1 MPAEYKYYDANGTE
15 RTISKVLDPVALTG
29 LVLVSGENIIT
40 VDDTTG
46 VFPGM
51 AIKGTKIPLGA
62 FVHSVKSTTKL
73 ELWASAWNAATGVF
87 TTSAA
92 NAQATGNDSDAD
104 NLAYALGFDPTVRVT
119 KWYAT
124 GKWRNLH
131 NSISYG
137 GSTYQVAANIPPG
150 NWQPYGV
157 GAAVV
162 PGAGTSAGAPSHTLV
177 PTSFDI
183 FKSDTLAATPTKR
196 DNGEPWDYYIL
207 VSSLG
212 HQSKVQARPGTE
224 IIYTGAST

>member
-15 RTISKVLDPVALTG
+15 RTISKVLDPVPLTG
-29 LVLVSGENIIT
+29 YVTANGSNFIT
-40 VDDTTG
+40 VASTAG

-51 AIKGTKIPLGA
+51 AVKGTKIPLGA
-62 FVHSVKSTTKL
+62 FVHSVKSATVL
-73 ELWASAWNAATGVF
+73 ELWASAWNATTGVF

-92 NAQATGNDSDAD
+92 NANATALDAD
-104 NLAYALGFDPTVRVT
+104 AGNLAYALGFDPTLTVT

-131 NSISYG
+131 SSDSQGGQRAISSG
-137 GSTYQVAANIPPG
+137 TFTP
-150 NWQPYGV
+150 
-157 GAAVV
+157 
-162 PGAGTSAGAPSHTLV
+162 GTSFGIGVATIPTAYTIVAGVLTPSAYENRL
-177 PTSFDI
+177 
-183 FKSDTLAATPTKR
+183 SDTLDSTPLKR

-224 IIYTGAST
+224 ILYAGAST

>member
-15 RTISKVLDPVALTG
+15 RTISNVLDPVPLTDY
-29 LVLVSGENIIT
+29 VTASGSNLIAVAST
-40 VDDTTG
+40 VG
-46 VFPGM
+46 IFPGM

-62 FVHSVKSTTKL
+62 FVHSIKSATVL
-73 ELWASAWNAATGVF
+73 ELWASAWDAATGAF

-92 NAQATGNDSDAD
+92 NAEASDTDAD
-104 NLAYALGFDPTVRVT
+104 SGNLAYALGFDPTLTVT

-131 NSISYG
+131 SSNSYG
-137 GSTYQVAANIPPG
+137 ARAYDVDANNPPG
-150 NWQPYGV
+150 DWQPFGLGIATVPEGTAV
-157 GAAVV
+157 GAA
-162 PGAGTSAGAPSHTLV
+162 PLSHFIPSTIAV
-177 PTSFDI
+177 RT
-183 FKSDTLAATPTKR
+183 SDTLAATPLKR

-224 IIYTGAST
+224 IIYTGASN

>member
-15 RTISKVLDPVALTG
+15 RTISKVLDPVPLTG
-29 LVLVSGENIIT
+29 YVTVSGSNFIT
-40 VDDTTG
+40 VASTVG

-51 AIKGTKIPLGA
+51 AVKGTKIPLGA
-62 FVHSVKSTTKL
+62 FVHSVKSLTVL
-73 ELWASAWNAATGVF
+73 ELWASAWNATTGVF

-92 NAQATGNDSDAD
+92 NANATADDSDAG
-104 NLAYALGFDPTVRVT
+104 NLAYALGFDPTVSVT
-119 KWYAT
+119 KWYAS

-131 NSISYG
+131 TSDSRAGQLFVGGANVATLTTPYG
-137 GSTYQVAANIPPG
+137 IGVAA
-150 NWQPYGV
+150 
-157 GAAVV
+157 V
-162 PGAGTSAGAPSHTLV
+162 PTTHSVTSGILV
-177 PTSFDI
+177 PTAYEVRL
-183 FKSDTLAATPTKR
+183 SDTLAATPTKR